1 MQTDRKKLYKLCDEL
16 DIKTRIP
23 PQNNAVEHPKLDYM
37 DERNKLIK
45 SYDEDG
51 MKRWKK
57 EINYGKRSYIE
68 SFFSRLK
75 QTFWFSFRN
84 KSEVNRERAQVLF
97 A

>member
-1 MQTDRKKLYKLCDEL
+1 MQIDRKKLYKLCDEL

-37 DERNKLIK
+37 NERNSTIKLIK

-57 EINYGKRSYIE
+57 RDKLLEEILYRK
-68 SFFSRLK
+68 FFLA
-75 QTFWFSFRN
+75 TEANIWI
-84 KSEVNRERAQVLF
+84 
-97 A
+97 